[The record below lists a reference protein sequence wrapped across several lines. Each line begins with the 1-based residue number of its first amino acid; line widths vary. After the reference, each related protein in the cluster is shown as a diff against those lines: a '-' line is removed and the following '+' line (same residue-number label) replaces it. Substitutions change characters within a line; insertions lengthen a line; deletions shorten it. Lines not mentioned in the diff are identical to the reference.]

1 MNAFRSTRRIMKN
14 GSIDPIL
21 AEVHRIKDAISA
33 EFKHDVTA
41 LCRYLQE
48 REGESVAAGRKLIP
62 LPARPMKR
70 PRAKKIMR
78 RRKLAVKIAE

>member
-1 MNAFRSTRRIMKN
+1 MKN

-33 EFKHDVTA
+33 EFRHDVTA

-48 REGESVAAGRKLIP
+48 RQGESGAAGEKPMP
-62 LPARPMKR
+62 LPPARPLKR
-70 PRAKKIMR
+70 PRSKLVMR
-78 RRKLAVKIAE
+78 RRKSVVKVSG

>member
-1 MNAFRSTRRIMKN
+1 MKN

-48 REGESVAAGRKLIP
+48 RQGESGAAGGKQIP
-62 LPARPMKR
+62 LPPARPLKR
-70 PRAKKIMR
+70 PRFKLITR
-78 RRKLAVKIAE
+78 RRKSVVKASG

>member
-1 MNAFRSTRRIMKN
+1 MKN
-14 GSIDPIL
+14 DSIDPIL

-48 REGESVAAGRKLIP
+48 REGESDR
-62 LPARPMKR
+62 
-70 PRAKKIMR
+70 
-78 RRKLAVKIAE
+78 